1 MPPTLEITP
10 IGTAALS
17 LTSISTDRL
26 SSLPSRSRRRNFE
39 RVASWPSPGGGWWVS
54 KLAWSKMPGGVL
66 GGGGGPSRAGVGPS
80 GWASAFF
87 WVGPADLALALLTAC
102 PARSRALDSQS
113 RPHEAISRCFQAP

>member
-26 SSLPSRSRRRNFE
+26 SSLPSRRRRRNFE

-66 GGGGGPSRAGVGPS
+66 GGGGGTSRS
-80 GWASAFF
+80 RRRSS
-87 WVGPADLALALLTAC
+87 
-102 PARSRALDSQS
+102 ARSEEGRVGEEGRS
-113 RPHEAISRCFQAP
+113 RWAPYH